1 MKEAKKIGSF
11 NIRDMRENSKR
22 SSREEPN
29 KTKSSLMSD
38 IDKKRR
44 TQPKL
49 EANFELQ
56 KEFIKA

>member
-56 KEFIKA
+56 KEFVKA